1 MGRSFRELQWGALDC
16 DVLGMFYANPRDMR
30 KLEYSG
36 DVNNVV
42 SAHRYKV
49 FAPDDA
55 LLRLIVNGMVKP
67 VDRATIG
74 MLRTMECGLF
84 SDGAVTNIPVEISMK
99 DFKGCRTA
107 MFGKTRL
114 GKSNVV
120 KLLAKAML
128 DATVQDNSVGQLIFD
143 VNGEY
148 ANDNPQDG
156 NRSLRSAYDARCQV
170 YALTQRPGTPSRP
183 LRLNFYELPS
193 ECHEVLG
200 SL

>member
-1 MGRSFRELQWGALDC
+1 
-16 DVLGMFYANPRDMR
+16 
-30 KLEYSG
+30 
-36 DVNNVV
+36 
-42 SAHRYKV
+42 V

-55 LLRLIVNGMVKP
+55 LLKMIVNGMVTP
-67 VDRATIG
+67 VDRATVG

-84 SDGAVTNIPVEISMK
+84 SGGTVANIPVEITMK

-128 DATVQDNSVGQLIFD
+128 DATAQDMSVGQLIFD
-143 VNGEY
+143 INGEY

-156 NRSLRSAYDARCQV
+156 NRSLRSAYEARCQV
-170 YALTQRPGTPSRP
+170 YALTPRPGTPSRP
-183 LRLNFYELPS
+183 LRLNFY
-193 ECHEVLG
+193 
-200 SL
+200 